1 MLAATVR
8 AVEVGGS
15 WRGRTEEQ
23 PIVTHIDPQPT
34 GLGPTKPWSQHRD
47 SGVVAVD
54 LLGGEDV
61 LADRRHDRVEQP
73 GRLARVERSS
83 SSPSRA

>member
-1 MLAATVR
+1 M
-8 AVEVGGS
+8 
-15 WRGRTEEQ
+15 
-23 PIVTHIDPQPT
+23 
-34 GLGPTKPWSQHRD
+34 LGPTKPWSQHRD
-47 SGVVAVD
+47 SRVVAVD

-73 GRLARVERSS
+73 GRVADPIAQVPAPAKAGVERSS